1 MINIE
6 SCTLFEENYLWTY
19 FLNRLD
25 DIHCNNIVEHVCA
38 TVIVIYNNIITNL
51 KS

>member
-1 MINIE
+1 MVNIE
-6 SCTLFEENYLWTY
+6 SCTSFEEDYLWTY
-19 FLNRLD
+19 FINRLH

-38 TVIVIYNNIITNL
+38 TVIVRYNNIITYL